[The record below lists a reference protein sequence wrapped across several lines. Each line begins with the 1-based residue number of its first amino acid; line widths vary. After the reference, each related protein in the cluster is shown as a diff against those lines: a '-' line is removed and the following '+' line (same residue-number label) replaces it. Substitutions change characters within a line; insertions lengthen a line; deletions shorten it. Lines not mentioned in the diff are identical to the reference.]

1 MRVRLI
7 KKLAERIDGVDLS
20 AHESGDVLDLHRSE
34 ARLLLAEGWAVS
46 EPEAPTSGDR
56 RHYVYADSQSTAQLD
71 LAADRP
77 RSSKLARR
85 RLR

>member
-7 KKLAERIDGVDLS
+7 KKLAEMIDGVDLS
-20 AHESGDVLDLHRSE
+20 ANELGDMLDLDRSE

-46 EPEAPTSGDR
+46 EPEAPTSEH
-56 RHYVYADSQSTAQLD
+56 RHQYMFADSQSTAQLD

-77 RSSKLARR
+77 RSLKLATR